1 MAIDL
6 MLMQRSCSSFRVL
19 VKQVSPDRA
28 EAMTPALHIRKSV
41 RVDLA
46 WFTWVMKAMFLMLA
60 FLSMMGWI
68 WFTVKFTM
76 LVDGG
81 GFSQADP
88 SELVLAEEGDDDVRR
103 EPGLLLYVI
112 YMYTLCI
119 Y

>member
-60 FLSMMGWI
+60 FLSMMGRI

-88 SELVLAEEGDDDVRR
+88 SELVHAEEGDDDVRR

>member
-28 EAMTPALHIRKSV
+28 EAMTPALHIRKSI

-46 WFTWVMKAMFLMLA
+46 WSMRVMTAMFLMLA
-60 FLSMMGWI
+60 FLSMMSRI
-68 WFTVKFTM
+68 WFTVKFTV

-88 SELVLAEEGDDDVRR
+88 SELVHAEEGDDDVGR
-103 EPGLLLYVI
+103 EPDLLLYVI